1 MSGPQTIHSSCLLL
15 VPGTGVRSFSEVL
28 PHGGYGSENT
38 DRDPLFNKN
47 LKIVFFTQFLK
58 HFRMFLLTYLSTNQS
73 YRIRIQ
79 YK

>member
-47 LKIVFFTQFLK
+47 LKIVFFTQFLI
-58 HFRMFLLTYLSTNQS
+58 HFRNLF
-73 YRIRIQ
+73 
-79 YK
+79 